1 MTIIEFREFIEA
13 KSRAQEIFEGKAM
26 DYQSMKNSARVPA
39 KRWSENRLENEVAEM
54 WKQAITNTYNSLNA
68 QKDPSTTLKAIV
80 ESDEFLES
88 FTDGIRE
95 MEFEEE

>member
-26 DYQSMKNSARVPA
+26 DYQSKKNSARVPA

-54 WKQAITNTYNSLNA
+54 WKQAITNTYNSLKA

-95 MEFEEE
+95 LEFED